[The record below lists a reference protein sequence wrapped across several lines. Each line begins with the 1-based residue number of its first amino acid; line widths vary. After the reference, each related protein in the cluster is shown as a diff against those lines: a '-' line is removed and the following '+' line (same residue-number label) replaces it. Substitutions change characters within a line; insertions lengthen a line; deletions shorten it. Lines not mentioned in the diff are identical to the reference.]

1 MPLFNNS
8 LLIADINKEEKSNI
22 ENEFHQDDIN
32 IWLKILKNADDFR
45 EKGLINEAEELYNTA
60 CNMLHQKK
68 YVTFIVEDIGNHYSN
83 LINKEN
89 YKELNSELISEF
101 ESICGKDNLNTI
113 FSLNRIASI
122 YSNKDLS
129 EAASELFLFV
139 IDFKEKNPKNY
150 IELERSLAKDYIS
163 LGIA

>member
-8 LLIADINKEEKSNI
+8 LLIADINKDEKSNI
-22 ENEFHQDDIN
+22 ENEFNQDDIN
-32 IWLKILKNADDFR
+32 IWLDILKNADDLR

-68 YVTFIVEDIGNHYSN
+68 YVTFIVEDIGYHYSN

-122 YSNKDLS
+122 YSDKDLN

-150 IELERSLAKDYIS
+150 IEL
-163 LGIA
+163 